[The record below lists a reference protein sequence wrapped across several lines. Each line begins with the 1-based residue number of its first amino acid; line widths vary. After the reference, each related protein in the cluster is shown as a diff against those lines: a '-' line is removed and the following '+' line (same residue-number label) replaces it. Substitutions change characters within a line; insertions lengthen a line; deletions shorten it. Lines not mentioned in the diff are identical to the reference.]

1 MFETQFFGIPLYI
14 WILLVVVAIILIAYL
29 LIRFL
34 ERNWLLIAAIS
45 CILYFNNLCKDKTK
59 EKIAVPLES
68 EKEMYFHNTISFFK
82 EISAPISIVGVIITI
97 ATLIPLFLTFFL
109 GSDWIHILLTQIIGI
124 QILDVV
130 IFITYAS
137 AIFIYFILALI
148 LVIWINKILIN
159 SKIHIG
165 EKIFSLVIL
174 TGFICIMIGIIY
186 FLSTI
191 WYTRLNIPVDLF
203 GFTWIIILFF
213 GLAFTAI
220 ISGVIFLSGEITAVK
235 QKRFKLFGNL
245 FLAASVIFLSAMF
258 ILTVLSPAISSNIA
272 VYNISTEYANIT
284 TKNTSFQ
291 IIPRPEVNGTPL
303 SILIQPDLSEFIKD
317 DVNSPYTD
325 CRWSTTYGYF
335 ITVDKNLFAKKESN
349 DFTLSN
355 CPKNDTTLYWTY
367 AMDDYSKNKR
377 PFIISL
383 QIENS
388 NERSAHESLGEGTNY
403 VVGNA
408 YLNFTWTNQTY
419 FVVSNKSIF

>member
-1 MFETQFFGIPLYI
+1 MLETQFLGIPLYI
-14 WILLVVVAIILIAYL
+14 WILLAVLAITLIAYL
-29 LIRFL
+29 LFRFL
-34 ERNWLLIAAIS
+34 KNNWLLIAAIS
-45 CILYFNNLCKDKTK
+45 CMLYFNRLCRDKAKKPIVIPIESEKKEYFHYTILYF
-59 EKIAVPLES
+59 
-68 EKEMYFHNTISFFK
+68 K
-82 EISAPISIVGVIITI
+82 EITAPISIVGVIITI

-109 GSDWIHILLTQIIGI
+109 GSDWIHILLTQTLGI
-124 QILDVV
+124 QILNVV

-137 AIFIYFILALI
+137 SIFIYFILALI
-148 LVIWINKILIN
+148 LVIWINQILIN

-191 WYTRLNIPVDLF
+191 WYTRLNIPADLF

-220 ISGVIFLSGEITAVK
+220 ISGFIFLSGEITAVN
-235 QKRFKLFGNL
+235 QQRFKLFGNL
-245 FLAASVIFLSAMF
+245 LLAACVIFLSAMF
-258 ILTVLSPAISSNIA
+258 IVTVLLPAISSNIA

-291 IIPRPEVNGTPL
+291 IFHRPEVNGTPL
-303 SILIQPDLSEFIKD
+303 SILIQPDLSRYIKD

-325 CRWSTTYGYF
+325 CHWSTTYGYF
-335 ITVDKNLFAKKESN
+335 ITVDKNLFVKKESN

-355 CPKNDTTLYWTY
+355 CPENDTTLYWTY

-403 VVGNA
+403 IVGD
-408 YLNFTWTNQTY
+408 YHLNFTWVNQTY
-419 FVVSNKSIF
+419 LTVTNDSIF